1 MGSLT
6 GVGVVRRAWRDPSSP
21 MAHDET
27 LAARVRQVLAP
38 RSGIEERRMFGGV
51 GWMVGGHM
59 ACAVMGDDVV
69 VRLGPQDAPAALDRP
84 HVRPFGRA
92 GARPMKGFVLVEA
105 EGVAE
110 DAELAGWLDAGV
122 GFAASL
128 KPK

>member
-6 GVGVVRRAWRDPSSP
+6 CRAGPAGASGMLDG

-27 LAARVRQVLAP
+27 LAARIRQVLAP
-38 RSGIEERRMFGGV
+38 RTGIAERRMFGGV

-59 ACAVMGDDVV
+59 GCAVMGDDLV
-69 VRLGPQDAPAALDRP
+69 VRLAPEDVPAALEDP
-84 HVRPFGRA
+84 HAGPFGRA
-92 GARPMKGFVLVEA
+92 GSRPMKGFVVVA
-105 EGVAE
+105 SDGVAE
-110 DAELAGWLDAGV
+110 DAELARWVDAGV